1 VHQELRR
8 FCPNVHRQTT
18 GSRGGAIREGI
29 QHCLQHM
36 EPRGGVVLW
45 QEPEKVDLVRWYRT
59 IARPLW
65 HSEAHIVV
73 PVRQAKAFQET
84 YPKEQYHAES
94 YGNLMVNAFA
104 AKRGLTASLDWFFGP
119 VAFLSDK
126 APHWLEY
133 QGTAWDAQMV
143 PILHAY
149 LKEGAKILGV
159 EIDYR
164 HSPLMKAQEDGDTV
178 FGEKRLMQ
186 LNLLV
191 PALKKE
197 WLG

>member
-1 VHQELRR
+1 MHRR
-8 FCPNVHRQTT
+8 FVLKGFVHSDAPRRSLRGEWITVHTERLWAPAQAILQSCFIMF
-18 GSRGGAIREGI
+18 GSSALPQAQKGEGREPKSWGAGAGAPSAVVV
-29 QHCLQHM
+29 CLQ
-36 EPRGGVVLW
+36 
-45 QEPEKVDLVRWYRT
+45 
-59 IARPLW
+59 
-65 HSEAHIVV
+65 
-73 PVRQAKAFQET
+73 
-84 YPKEQYHAES
+84 
-94 YGNLMVNAFA
+94 
-104 AKRGLTASLDWFFGP
+104 
-119 VAFLSDK
+119 
-126 APHWLEY
+126 
-133 QGTAWDAQMV
+133 V